1 MHRDR
6 AEADDDFARSLMYA
20 YEVIRDRIRMGGE
33 GWTPKASGDGRDVAV
48 GKEKR
53 DGPEAVPV
61 EDNQAAL

>member
-1 MHRDR
+1 
-6 AEADDDFARSLMYA
+6 MYA